1 MAGGSGGLLAQVI
14 GKGFNKQLNPSGE
27 TTLNLNSG
35 QQVPANAPAGK
46 SPGAVNA
53 LSAILQG
60 GQPNTR
66 MNLESLPTLNLDT
79 PTEKTMA
86 AGGMV
91 QPPMASYNPTFQSAY
106 TPIASYGQT
115 VMQPQQN
122 VQQPIQQ
129 PLQQP
134 VTQQQ
139 IQPMQQGLGT
149 LINNTGVQQ

>member
-1 MAGGSGGLLAQVI
+1 MASGSGGLLAQVI

-60 GQPNTR
+60 GQPYTR
-66 MNLESLPTLNLDT
+66 MNLESLPTLNLET

-91 QPPMASYNPTFQSAY
+91 QPSIASYNPTFQSAY
-106 TPIASYGQT
+106 TPIAPYGQT
-115 VMQPQQN
+115 VMQP

-129 PLQQP
+129 PIQQP
-134 VTQQQ
+134 VQQPLNQQQ

-149 LINNTGVQQ
+149 LINNTGVQ

>member
-35 QQVPANAPAGK
+35 QQVPANTPAGK

-53 LSAILQG
+53 LSAVLQG
-60 GQPNTR
+60 GQPYTR
-66 MNLESLPTLNLDT
+66 MNLESLPTLNLET

-106 TPIASYGQT
+106 TPIAPYGQT
-115 VMQPQQN
+115 VQQP
-122 VQQPIQQ
+122 VQQQQVQQ

-134 VTQQQ
+134 VNQQQ

-149 LINNTGVQQ
+149 LLNNTGVQQ

>member
-1 MAGGSGGLLAQVI
+1 MASGSGGLLAQVI

-53 LSAILQG
+53 LSSILQG

-66 MNLESLPTLNLDT
+66 MNLESLPTLNLET

-106 TPIASYGQT
+106 TPIAPYGQT
-115 VMQPQQN
+115 VQQP
-122 VQQPIQQ
+122 VQQQQVQQ

-134 VTQQQ
+134 VNQQQ

-149 LINNTGVQQ
+149 LLNNTGVQQ

>member
-27 TTLNLNSG
+27 TSLNLDSG
-35 QQVPANAPAGK
+35 KQVPTNAPAGK
-46 SPGAVNA
+46 SPGAVNVASA
-53 LSAILQG
+53 LLQG
-60 GQPNTR
+60 GQPYTR
-66 MNLESLPTLNLDT
+66 MNLETLPTLNLNQ

>member
-1 MAGGSGGLLAQVI
+1 MASGSGGLLAQVI

-53 LSAILQG
+53 LSSILQG

-66 MNLESLPTLNLDT
+66 MNLESLPTLNLET

-106 TPIASYGQT
+106 TPIAPYGQT
-115 VMQPQQN
+115 VQQP
-122 VQQPIQQ
+122 VQQVQQ

-134 VTQQQ
+134 VNQQQ

-149 LINNTGVQQ
+149 LINNTVVQQ